1 MEEKFLKIDKEYSRF
16 IYAWSIVKPQ
26 MVEDKDRMLN
36 EKDLY
41 GAATR
46 DTVIIGIEKMVK
58 ECNTFREYLNLL
70 KTHYKIELPAPE
82 EETINPTEIVE
93 EFLTG
98 RYKELAQEFEELRQ
112 EIDTDN
118 LITLN
123 EAPRVEE
130 VQEEEV

>member
-36 EKDLY
+36 EKDLS

-70 KTHYKIELPAPE
+70 KTHYKIELPTPE

-98 RYKELAQEFEELRQ
+98 RYKELAKEFEELRQ
-112 EIDTDN
+112 EIDTDS

-130 VQEEEV
+130 VQKEEV

>member
-1 MEEKFLKIDKEYSRF
+1 MEDKFLKIDKEYSRF

-26 MVEDKDRMLN
+26 MVADKDRMLN
-36 EKDLY
+36 EKDLSS
-41 GAATR
+41 AATR

-70 KTHYKIELPAPE
+70 KTHYKIELPTPE

-98 RYKELAQEFEELRQ
+98 RYKELAREFEELRQ

-130 VQEEEV
+130 VQKEEV

>member
-1 MEEKFLKIDKEYSRF
+1 MEDKFLKIDKEYSRF

-26 MVEDKDRMLN
+26 MVADKDRMLN
-36 EKDLY
+36 EKDLS

-70 KTHYKIELPAPE
+70 KTHYKIELPTPE

-98 RYKELAQEFEELRQ
+98 RYKELAREFEELRQ

-130 VQEEEV
+130 VQKEEV

>member
-36 EKDLY
+36 EKDLS

-46 DTVIIGIEKMVK
+46 DTVIIGIEKMIK

-70 KTHYKIELPAPE
+70 KTHYKIELPTPE

-98 RYKELAQEFEELRQ
+98 RYKELAKEFEELRQ
-112 EIDTDN
+112 EIDTDS

-130 VQEEEV
+130 VQKEEV